1 MIRVGSLVRRLT
13 FFVWTLHVSTRML
26 SATHDGRYGKYFP
39 RKLNAEV
46 TQRGPRRN
54 GILESVQTFPT
65 PTAPAPLGNE
75 NTITSVR
82 PTEHLTKPY
91 PLKAKFA
98 VKAKFSSVINDHP
111 VTSNDPGISK
121 TINGPHNLVS
131 YSLDPPN
138 SFPQPTSIP
147 AIDTLSATLPTPM
160 GSIEREMNDV
170 GMPFTM
176 PPITNEMSNEEKIP
190 GLEGISTVE
199 PIPLDFAEESPWERS
214 NATTGAVTAVTS
226 SHFHA
231 ENARRRDN
239 VAVKLRHQTALSTFH
254 SASFK
259 FGTKGQRNSDLL
271 KVVDKHRKPAGY
283 SKSLPIK
290 RESKKRVYIPP
301 PKPIDPIQ
309 PLLKDFQKEK
319 DVGDI
324 AEHVLDFETIKPH
337 EAIDEKLLSV
347 NTQPEIGPIQEHLK
361 TDPLDTIEPIENH
374 QI

>member
-1 MIRVGSLVRRLT
+1 M
-13 FFVWTLHVSTRML
+13 
-26 SATHDGRYGKYFP
+26 
-39 RKLNAEV
+39 
-46 TQRGPRRN
+46 
-54 GILESVQTFPT
+54 ESVQAFPT
-65 PTAPAPLGNE
+65 PTAPAPGNE
-75 NTITSVR
+75 NTTTSVR

-91 PLKAKFA
+91 PLKVKFA

-121 TINGPHNLVS
+121 TINGPHKLVS

-147 AIDTLSATLPTPM
+147 AIDTLLATLPTPM

-170 GMPFTM
+170 GIPLTM

-226 SHFHA
+226 SHSIHINESGTNDAGNEVEKLHLVKNKNHA

-259 FGTKGQRNSDLL
+259 FGTKGQRNSNLL
-271 KVVDKHRKPAGY
+271 KVVDKHREPAGY
-283 SKSLPIK
+283 SKSLPIN

-347 NTQPEIGPIQEHLK
+347 NTQPEIGPIQEHLT
-361 TDPLDTIEPIENH
+361 TDPLDTIEPIKNH